1 MKSATTSIASIEKQK
16 LCNFY
21 TKGDLNFNPTLLY
34 KGVLQ
39 DKNTLAWNDSMNSSI
54 SYFIK
59 DYSLKLYIILIIF
72 FYLFSSGF
80 VIAGTGDK
88 VTVSGGATSG
98 AGANGDYFYAGTT
111 NVGGTDRAY
120 YDMPSSVYRIE
131 YRYNSGYGV
140 TEWEV
145 WESTARSGSGIVRFY
160 KSNSSVTIPTGAWS
174 VDIASGSPVITFTAA
189 PVAPTVTTQAV
200 SSIST
205 TTATGNGNITSL
217 GSPNPTA
224 YGICWNTTGTPTTS
238 DSKNDIG
245 AASAT
250 GAFTAS
256 MASLTA
262 GTLYYVRA
270 FATNTAG
277 TVYGGQVTFTALKV
291 PTVTTQAVTSIS
303 VTTATG
309 NGNITDLGVPNPTAH
324 GVCWNTSTGPT
335 ISNSKV
341 DNGVASSTGVFTASM
356 TSLTGGTP
364 YFVRAFATNSTGT
377 VYGTEVTFTTLTNGT
392 WTGTTNT
399 IWGTATNWAGGS
411 VPTSATDVT
420 IPSGLTNYPTISATT
435 SADCNNLTVISGGSL
450 TIESSASGTGSLI
463 VSGTPTGD
471 VTCQRY
477 MTGGKWHLVSP
488 VAAGGSI
495 STFVQA
501 AGNAISSKDVSG
513 TLNYGMMDYN
523 ETPNL
528 WNSYFTTATP
538 GNYVAGKGYSLR
550 RTGDGIA
557 TFTGTLTSGTK
568 TVALTKVGTEGWNC
582 VGNPYT
588 SAINMNTAAS
598 ASNNFLKT
606 NAIDAS
612 NLDPSYACLYVWD
625 DAIAAYKITGNISYG
640 GRDLAQNIFAPGQ
653 GFFVKANNSS
663 SSVQFTAAMQA
674 HQPATELKSGQ
685 VSWPGFELTATSGLI
700 KASTVVAF
708 DNAMTRGLDPT
719 YDAGLLR
726 GSSGL
731 SVYTRLL
738 ADNGIDFAIQCLP
751 KTYDNLVIPVGVD
764 YKTGGEIT
772 FSIQTIELPS
782 TVNIKLEDKTK
793 GTFTSLTDKS
803 TLKATIA
810 AGANGIGRF
819 YIHVNGIVSSSPLT
833 SLSSGIKAYVEN
845 GSIVIIGEV
854 SSSAKAYINDIN
866 GRILGTFNLKTGSR
880 NTIPAVGLI
889 SGVYLITINDGN
901 KRVVI
906 KIVNY

>member
-1 MKSATTSIASIEKQK
+1 
-16 LCNFY
+16 
-21 TKGDLNFNPTLLY
+21 
-34 KGVLQ
+34 
-39 DKNTLAWNDSMNSSI
+39 
-54 SYFIK
+54 
-59 DYSLKLYIILIIF
+59 
-72 FYLFSSGF
+72 
-80 VIAGTGDK
+80 
-88 VTVSGGATSG
+88 
-98 AGANGDYFYAGTT
+98 
-111 NVGGTDRAY
+111 
-120 YDMPSSVYRIE
+120 
-131 YRYNSGYGV
+131 
-140 TEWEV
+140 
-145 WESTARSGSGIVRFY
+145 
-160 KSNSSVTIPTGAWS
+160 
-174 VDIASGSPVITFTAA
+174 
-189 PVAPTVTTQAV
+189 
-200 SSIST
+200 
-205 TTATGNGNITSL
+205 
-217 GSPNPTA
+217 
-224 YGICWNTTGTPTTS
+224 
-238 DSKNDIG
+238 
-245 AASAT
+245 
-250 GAFTAS
+250 

-277 TVYGGQVTFTALKV
+277 TVYGDQVTFTALKV

-309 NGNITDLGVPNPTAH
+309 NGNITDLGVPNPTAY

-341 DNGVASSTGVFTASM
+341 DNGAASSTGVFTASM

-450 TIESSASGTGSLI
+450 TIESTASGTGSLI

-488 VAAGGSI
+488 AAAGTSI
-495 STFVQA
+495 STFLQT
-501 AGNAISSKDVSG
+501 AGNAIQSKDVSG

-528 WNSYFTTATP
+528 WNSYFTAATP
-538 GNYVAGKGYSLR
+538 GNFVAGKGYSLR
-550 RTGDGIA
+550 RTGDGIV

-568 TVALTKVGTEGWNC
+568 SVSLTKVGAEGWNC

-606 NAIDAS
+606 NAIDAA

-640 GRDLAQNIFAPGQ
+640 GRDLGQNVFAPGQ

-685 VSWPGFELTATSGLI
+685 VSWPGFELTATSGVI

-751 KTYDNLVIPVGVD
+751 VKFDNLVIPVGVD

-782 TVNIKLEDKTK
+782 TVNLTLEDKTK

-803 TLKATIA
+803 TLKATIP

-819 YIHVNGIVSSSPLT
+819 YIHVNSIVSSSPLT
-833 SLSSGIKAYVEN
+833 NLSSGIKAYIEN

-866 GRILGTFNLKTGSR
+866 GIILGTFSLKTGSR